1 MKLEISFKPIPP
13 PPLNKQLLLVL
24 KLYTVFFQFLNGIKE
39 IAIIADNDTPRPVGY
54 RAAYDLAMRAIKQ
67 GIKASIWQSKTP
79 GYDALD
85 ELNEKKQSD
94 NHFGGQTA

>member
-1 MKLEISFKPIPP
+1 MTNFHFP
-13 PPLNKQLLLVL
+13 
-24 KLYTVFFQFLNGIKE
+24 NGIKE

-54 RAAYDLAMRAIKQ
+54 RAACDLAMRAFKQ
-67 GIKASIWQSKTP
+67 GIRAKVLKSKTP

>member
-1 MKLEISFKPIPP
+1 MA
-13 PPLNKQLLLVL
+13 N
-24 KLYTVFFQFLNGIKE
+24 FQFLNGIKE
-39 IAIIADNDTPRPVGY
+39 IVIIADNDTPRPVGF
-54 RAAYDLAMRAIKQ
+54 RAAHDLTVRATKQ
-67 GIKASIWQSKTP
+67 GIKPRIWQSETA